1 MDSILNAIQEGRWED
16 ALRDFLDYSEKN
28 ELNDEGC
35 ILGATILE
43 QFGEAES
50 MYSLIIRGLKVNPFN
65 YELYLLLGNYYRD
78 QNPNWAYL
86 SYEQALYYAL
96 KQGQDA
102 DADQIRE
109 IINDYSSAAEVS
121 VRNTTVLIIEDLNR
135 EHLKECRHSVEQ
147 TCFGETTAVVV
158 TQTDE
163 NTGVPGAVNRA
174 LKEIGSDDDVMIIS
188 SDVIL
193 MPNSLYLLRMGLYSD
208 DTTGACGPSCNLTP
222 LKKEIQRDESLDSIE
237 KAVEYAMGNNIPEN
251 MVCEVRPALD
261 MNYVLLSR
269 KALDLITPL
278 NEIIT
283 VGEYQIIELCL
294 TIIQKGLKNKT
305 CWNSFVYRF
314 GPVSKYTKEYA
325 ERFYNEKAIV
335 KKKWGFDPGY
345 YFGARKDL
353 IALIAEPEE
362 ASISVLEVGCGL
374 GTTLSC
380 IRSQF
385 PNSKVRGIEIVENV
399 AEVGKRIAD
408 IECANIES
416 YEFGPNEK
424 YDYILFGDVL
434 EHLIDPYSLIQNLR
448 EHLND
453 GGCILASI
461 PNIMNAG
468 VVYEL
473 LHGNFTYRDSG
484 ILDRTHMRFFTR
496 KEIVKMF
503 SDKGYNLEVAV
514 ASNSIGNSTMAH
526 PEFWDKLLAIEGV
539 SPRSEFDAFQYIF
552 RARKV

>member
-43 QFGEAES
+43 QFGESES
-50 MYSLIIRGLKVNPFN
+50 MYSLIIRGLKANPFN

-86 SYEQALYYAL
+86 SYEQALYYAS
-96 KQGQDA
+96 KQGQNA

-109 IINDYSSAAEVS
+109 IMNDYASAAEVS
-121 VRNTTVLIIEDLNR
+121 VRNTTVLIIEDQNR
-135 EHLKECRHSVEQ
+135 GHLEECRNSVER

-158 TQTDE
+158 AQTDE
-163 NTGVPGAVNRA
+163 KTGVPGAIDRT
-174 LKEIGSDDDVMIIS
+174 LEEIRCDDDVMIIS
-188 SDVIL
+188 SDVIM
-193 MPNSLYLLRMGLYSD
+193 MPNSLYLLRMGLYED
-208 DTTGACGPSCNLTP
+208 EITGACSPSCNLTP
-222 LKKEIQRDESLDSIE
+222 LKKDILRDESLDSLE
-237 KAVEYAMGNNIPEN
+237 KAVEYSLRNNIPEN
-251 MVCEVRPALD
+251 MVCEIRPALD

-269 KALDLITPL
+269 KAIDLITPL
-278 NEIIT
+278 NEVIT

-294 TIIQKGLKNKT
+294 TILLKGYKNKT
-305 CWNSFVYRF
+305 CWNSFVYRYAL
-314 GPVSKYTKEYA
+314 GNNYSNKYA
-325 ERFYNEKAIV
+325 ERFYNEKALI

-345 YFGARKDL
+345 YFNARKDL
-353 IALIAEPEE
+353 ISLIAESED
-362 ASISVLEVGCGL
+362 AKISVLEVGCGL

-385 PNSKVRGIEIVENV
+385 PNSKVRGIEIVEKV
-399 AEVGKRIAD
+399 AEVGKSIAD

-416 YEFGPNEK
+416 YEFGPDEK

-434 EHLIDPYSLIQNLR
+434 EHLIDPYSLIQRLR
-448 EHLND
+448 EQLNE

-468 VVYEL
+468 VIYEL

-484 ILDRTHMRFFTR
+484 ILDRTHMRFFTF

-503 SDKGYNLEVAV
+503 NDKGYNLEVAV
-514 ASNSIGNSTMAH
+514 ASYSTGNSTEDH
-526 PEFWDKLLAIEGV
+526 PEFWDKILAINGV
-539 SPRSEFDAFQYIF
+539 SPRNEFDAFQYIV
-552 RARKV
+552 RARR